1 MYSTI
6 YTHSILGKFIKVS
19 LLSLVAPPPSVLLDT
34 VLEKSIVVK
43 RIAIII
49 NETYIVE
56 RIQFYKTT
64 NYQCI

>member
-1 MYSTI
+1 MQ
-6 YTHSILGKFIKVS
+6 GRF
-19 LLSLVAPPPSVLLDT
+19 LLRMIMRAHNSGLNRDELIDHVPVNT
-34 VLEKSIVVK
+34 RK

-56 RIQFYKTT
+56 RIQFYNTT